1 MLVQD
6 EQAAARLVNTVDLD
20 PPQAPDARRLA
31 AHSTRCE
38 HEESAQVTELVNLRS

>member
-6 EQAAARLVNTVDLD
+6 EQAARLVNTVDLD

-38 HEESAQVTELVNLRS
+38 HEESAQATELVNLRS